1 MSDLQ
6 NLTALFRSPEAAVI
20 ANQAVQAAEIAARQ
34 GLASIRTDAQHR
46 QAMVNQAEQAA
57 DTAQISDRGRQKE
70 EEAPSPRRRHAGGE
84 GAQGPDAPAPRRRI
98 DLIA

>member
-6 NLTALFRSPEAAVI
+6 NLTALFRSPEAAVV

-34 GLASIRTDAQHR
+34 GLASIRADAVQR
-46 QAMVNQAEQAA
+46 QAMVNQAEQSA
-57 DTAQISDRGRQKE
+57 DSALISGEARQQE
-70 EEAPSPRRRHAGGE
+70 EEASKPRRRRAGGE
-84 GAQGPDAPAPRRRI
+84 GAQGPDAQPPRRRI